1 MLFSPDANKEK
12 VIKIKRI
19 LHKLMRLPELLIQ
32 NKFRKPKIA
41 KVEEYIEKLAIGE
54 ILEERPRN
62 LKRVAKIQ
70 FNSTHQILIKLIV
83 LVVGSVVYSNTFRI
97 YTASLGSFT
106 WLAAIVGG
114 FVASVGVDYL
124 ATQACY
130 QYLCRQITRRALN
143 QLERQKKQQ
152 LKEGENQFSRCFW
165 DGKINFIL
173 DIEGDIL
180 AQSHEI
186 NLLGQKISIY
196 VVAAVVLNLIE
207 FTGAFYLV
215 SKLGLFEDLPTFIQL
230 VISSL
235 PVVLT
240 WMLAFVQA
248 DWFYRPSYAREI
260 LNKYGE
266 KMMGMITEPIDKIY
280 KALVRL
286 DAGIEALLNRQSEY
300 PTVELAELM
309 EQPHKILE
317 NLVLEAQRYPVG
329 SKERQICLT
338 KLTKGIMQKSKQLRC
353 RNVYNFPPNVYQEVF
368 NEVLQQTFLEI
379 FEKIDDYDQ
388 NKALVMT
395 WFQFL
400 LDKRFNDACDQ
411 LLKRRR
417 VTQEGT
423 KVYDDWEKLCNLI
436 KQDPTGSFASTHI
449 KNHPEA
455 SFQAICLQKFDQKSW
470 KDISAEWGIPVLT
483 LSRFYQRQIQKFTPI
498 FKEHL

>member
-1 MLFSPDANKEK
+1 MLFSPDADKEK

-41 KVEEYIEKLAIGE
+41 KIEEYIEKLAIGE
-54 ILEERPRN
+54 IFEERPRN

-70 FNSTHQILIKLIV
+70 FNPTHQILIKLVV
-83 LVVGSVVYSNTFRI
+83 LLVGSVVYSNTFRI

-106 WLAAIVGG
+106 WLAAIFGG

-124 ATQACY
+124 ATQASS

-173 DIEGDIL
+173 DMEGDIL

-248 DWFYRPSYAREI
+248 DWFHRPSYAREL
-260 LNKYGE
+260 LNKYSE
-266 KMMGMITEPIDKIY
+266 KAQGMITEPIDKIY

-300 PTVELAELM
+300 PTVELAELDADIKYFGDQRSELQEEGKLKIQSLKNKYERQKKEIEAEYPEF
-309 EQPHKILE
+309 EQDLRGLTEVEIERSKQE
-317 NLVLEAQRYPVG
+317 YEEKKSQVLEAQ
-329 SKERQICLT
+329 
-338 KLTKGIMQKSKQLRC
+338 
-353 RNVYNFPPNVYQEVF
+353 F
-368 NEVLQQTFLEI
+368 NKNELLKQQTIKEFKE
-379 FEKIDDYDQ
+379 E
-388 NKALVMT
+388 
-395 WFQFL
+395 
-400 LDKRFNDACDQ
+400 LD
-411 LLKRRR
+411 
-417 VTQEGT
+417 
-423 KVYDDWEKLCNLI
+423 EKLEELKI
-436 KQDPTGSFASTHI
+436 KQEFAI
-449 KNHPEA
+449 EKFN
-455 SFQAICLQKFDQKSW
+455 QKK
-470 KDISAEWGIPVLT
+470 A
-483 LSRFYQRQIQKFTPI
+483 KFEGDDDRSI
-498 FKEHL
+498 AV